1 MTGTISDQE
10 QGPDARA
17 EDGGPP
23 LTSGSGGSS
32 AVPGSG
38 GAPAVSG
45 PGGRKLWIDLLGLGS
60 VALILMALYGAMIV
74 APTEAVM
81 GDVQRIFYFHMP
93 SAWVALGP
101 AFTVVFVC
109 SIIYLAKRDL
119 KFDRIAGASAE
130 IGVMFT
136 TITLVT
142 GPLWARPIWGAY
154 WTWDPRLTTTLVLWF
169 IYVAYLMLRSSTA
182 EGHKRA
188 RLAAVFGIVGWIDV
202 PIVFMSIR
210 WWRTIH
216 PTLINGQGM
225 QMDPTMQAV
234 LMFSLFAFTIL
245 YVYLLIVRVRQLD
258 LGSRVDRL
266 RQQLLMR

>member
-1 MTGTISDQE
+1 MTTERTGESTPTKAGSD
-10 QGPDARA
+10 GRSLMVDAL
-17 EDGGPP
+17 G
-23 LTSGSGGSS
+23 
-32 AVPGSG
+32 V
-38 GAPAVSG
+38 VSIVG
-45 PGGRKLWIDLLGLGS
+45 VLVGLYLALLW
-60 VALILMALYGAMIV
+60 

-101 AFTVVFVC
+101 SFTVVFVC
-109 SIIYLAKRDL
+109 SIIYLVKKDL
-119 KFDRIAGASAE
+119 RYDRIAAASAE

-169 IYVAYLMLRSSTA
+169 IFVAYLMLRVSSPP
-182 EGHKRA
+182 GHKRA
-188 RLAAVFGIVGWIDV
+188 RLCAVVGIVGWVDV

-216 PTLINGQGM
+216 PLLINGQGM
-225 QMDPTMQAV
+225 NLDSSMAFV
-234 LMFSLFAFTIL
+234 LMYCLGVFSLL
-245 YVYLLIVRVRQLD
+245 YVYLLIVRVRQEE

>member
-1 MTGTISDQE
+1 MGVLV
-10 QGPDARA
+10 GLYLA
-17 EDGGPP
+17 
-23 LTSGSGGSS
+23 L
-32 AVPGSG
+32 
-38 GAPAVSG
+38 
-45 PGGRKLWIDLLGLGS
+45 LW
-60 VALILMALYGAMIV
+60 

-101 AFTVVFVC
+101 SFTVVFAC
-109 SIIYLAKRDL
+109 SILYLVKKDL
-119 KFDRIAGASAE
+119 RYDRIAAASAE

-136 TITLVT
+136 TITLIT

-169 IYVAYLMLRSSTA
+169 IYVAYLMLRASSSP
-182 EGHKRA
+182 GHKRA
-188 RLAAVFGIVGWIDV
+188 RLAAVVGIVGWVDV

-216 PTLINGQGM
+216 PLLINGLSM
-225 QMDPTMQAV
+225 NLDPSMAFVLVFCLAV
-234 LMFSLFAFTIL
+234 FSLL
-245 YVYLLIVRVRQLD
+245 YVYLLIVRVRQEE

>member
-1 MTGTISDQE
+1 VCVAGILA
-10 QGPDARA
+10 GLYLA
-17 EDGGPP
+17 
-23 LTSGSGGSS
+23 L
-32 AVPGSG
+32 
-38 GAPAVSG
+38 
-45 PGGRKLWIDLLGLGS
+45 LW
-60 VALILMALYGAMIV
+60 

-109 SIIYLAKRDL
+109 SIIYLIKKDL
-119 KFDRIAGASAE
+119 RYDRIAASSAE

-169 IYVAYLMLRSSTA
+169 IYVAYLMLRASSSP
-182 EGHKRA
+182 GHKRA
-188 RLAAVFGIVGWIDV
+188 RLAAVVGIVGWVDV

-216 PTLINGQGM
+216 PLLINGQGM
-225 QMDPTMQAV
+225 NLDPSMAFV
-234 LMFSLFAFTIL
+234 LMFCLGVFSLL
-245 YVYLLIVRVRQLD
+245 YVYLLVVRVRQED
-258 LGSRVDRL
+258 FRSRVDRL

>member
-1 MTGTISDQE
+1 MSESNPDLDQDPAPAAIG
-10 QGPDARA
+10 QGRGAVPAT
-17 EDGGPP
+17 P
-23 LTSGSGGSS
+23 SS
-32 AVPGSG
+32 ADRSV
-38 GAPAVSG
+38 
-45 PGGRKLWIDLLGLGS
+45 WIDMLGLAS
-60 VALILMALYGAMIV
+60 VALILAALYGALVV

-109 SIIYLAKRDL
+109 SIIYLVKRDL

-136 TITLVT
+136 TITLLT

-169 IYVAYLMLRSSTA
+169 IYVAYLMLRSSTP

-188 RLAAVFGIVGWIDV
+188 RLSAVFGIVGWIDV

-216 PTLINGQGM
+216 PTLINGEGM
-225 QMDPTMQAV
+225 QMDPTMQGA
-234 LMFSLFAFTIL
+234 LMFALGAFTLL
-245 YVYLLIVRVRQLD
+245 YVYLLIVRVRQID
-258 LGSRVDRL
+258 LGSRVDRM
-266 RQQLLMR
+266 RQQLSMR

>member
-1 MTGTISDQE
+1 MSESYPDPERGSAPAAIG
-10 QGPDARA
+10 QGRDAA
-17 EDGGPP
+17 PATP
-23 LTSGSGGSS
+23 ASGGRS
-32 AVPGSG
+32 V
-38 GAPAVSG
+38 
-45 PGGRKLWIDLLGLGS
+45 WIDMLGLAS
-60 VALILMALYGAMIV
+60 VALILAALYGALVV

-109 SIIYLAKRDL
+109 SIIYLVKRDL

-136 TITLVT
+136 TITLLT

-169 IYVAYLMLRSSTA
+169 IYVAYLMLRSSTP

-188 RLAAVFGIVGWIDV
+188 RLSAVFGIVGWIDV

-216 PTLINGQGM
+216 PTLISGEGM
-225 QMDPTMQAV
+225 QMDPTMQGV
-234 LMFSLFAFTIL
+234 LMFALGAFTLL
-245 YVYLLIVRVRQLD
+245 YLYLLIVRVRQIE
-258 LGSRVDRL
+258 LGSRVDRM
-266 RQQLLMR
+266 RQQLSMR

>member
-1 MTGTISDQE
+1 MTME
-10 QGPDARA
+10 RA
-17 EDGGPP
+17 AEP
-23 LTSGSGGSS
+23 TAIKTGSGGRSLMVD
-32 AVPGSG
+32 ALGV
-38 GAPAVSG
+38 VSVVG
-45 PGGRKLWIDLLGLGS
+45 VLVGLYLALLW
-60 VALILMALYGAMIV
+60 

-101 AFTVVFVC
+101 SFTVVFVC
-109 SIIYLAKRDL
+109 SILYLVKKDL
-119 KFDRIAGASAE
+119 RYDRIAAASAE

-136 TITLVT
+136 SITLVT

-169 IYVAYLMLRSSTA
+169 IYVAYLMLRASSSP
-182 EGHKRA
+182 GHKRA
-188 RLAAVFGIVGWIDV
+188 RLAAVVGIVGWVDV

-216 PTLINGQGM
+216 PLLINGQGM
-225 QMDPTMQAV
+225 NLDPSMAFV
-234 LMFSLFAFTIL
+234 LMYCLGVFSLL
-245 YVYLLIVRVRQLD
+245 YVYLLIIRVRQEE

>member
-1 MTGTISDQE
+1 MTTERTGEPTPTKAGSDRRSLMV
-10 QGPDARA
+10 DAL
-17 EDGGPP
+17 G
-23 LTSGSGGSS
+23 
-32 AVPGSG
+32 V
-38 GAPAVSG
+38 VSIVG
-45 PGGRKLWIDLLGLGS
+45 VLVGLYLALLW
-60 VALILMALYGAMIV
+60 

-101 AFTVVFVC
+101 SFTVVFVC
-109 SIIYLAKRDL
+109 SIIYLVKKDL
-119 KFDRIAGASAE
+119 RYDRIAAASAE

-169 IYVAYLMLRSSTA
+169 IFVAYLMLRASSPP
-182 EGHKRA
+182 GHKRA
-188 RLAAVFGIVGWIDV
+188 RLCAVVGIVGWVDV

-216 PTLINGQGM
+216 PLLINGQGM
-225 QMDPTMQAV
+225 NLDSSMAFV
-234 LMFSLFAFTIL
+234 LMYCLGVFSLL
-245 YVYLLIVRVRQLD
+245 YVYLLIVRVRQEE

>member
-1 MTGTISDQE
+1 MTKEHTVESTSTKAGS
-10 QGPDARA
+10 DARSLMVDA
-17 EDGGPP
+17 LG
-23 LTSGSGGSS
+23 
-32 AVPGSG
+32 V
-38 GAPAVSG
+38 VSIVG
-45 PGGRKLWIDLLGLGS
+45 VLVGLYLAILW
-60 VALILMALYGAMIV
+60 

-101 AFTVVFVC
+101 SFTVVFVC
-109 SIIYLAKRDL
+109 SIIYLVKKDL
-119 KFDRIAGASAE
+119 RYDRIAAASAE

-169 IYVAYLMLRSSTA
+169 IFIAYLMLRASSPP
-182 EGHKRA
+182 GHKRA
-188 RLAAVFGIVGWIDV
+188 RLCAVVGIVGWVDV

-216 PTLINGQGM
+216 PLLINGQGM
-225 QMDPTMQAV
+225 NLDSSMAFV
-234 LMFSLFAFTIL
+234 LMYCLGVFSLL
-245 YVYLLIVRVRQLD
+245 YVYLLIVRVRQEE

>member
-1 MTGTISDQE
+1 MTMERTVEPTPIK
-10 QGPDARA
+10 A
-17 EDGGPP
+17 
-23 LTSGSGGSS
+23 GSGGRSLVVD
-32 AVPGSG
+32 ALGV
-38 GAPAVSG
+38 VSVVG
-45 PGGRKLWIDLLGLGS
+45 VFIGLYLALLW
-60 VALILMALYGAMIV
+60 

-101 AFTVVFVC
+101 SFTVVFVC
-109 SIIYLAKRDL
+109 SILYLVKKDL
-119 KFDRIAGASAE
+119 RYDRIAAASAE

-169 IYVAYLMLRSSTA
+169 IFVAYLMLRASSSP
-182 EGHKRA
+182 GHKRA
-188 RLAAVFGIVGWIDV
+188 RLSAVVGIVGWVDV

-216 PTLINGQGM
+216 PLLINGQGM
-225 QMDPTMQAV
+225 NLDPSMAFV
-234 LMFSLFAFTIL
+234 LMYCLGVFSLL
-245 YVYLLIVRVRQLD
+245 YVYLLIIRVRQEE

>member
-1 MTGTISDQE
+1 MTESYPDLGRDQA
-10 QGPDARA
+10 PAA
-17 EDGGPP
+17 
-23 LTSGSGGSS
+23 
-32 AVPGSG
+32 AVPVG
-38 GAPAVSG
+38 GDVTAAPA
-45 PGGRKLWIDLLGLGS
+45 PGGRALWIDILGLAS
-60 VALILMALYGAMIV
+60 VALILAALYAALVV

-101 AFTVVFVC
+101 SFTVVFIC
-109 SIIYLAKRDL
+109 SIMYLAKRDL
-119 KFDRIAGASAE
+119 RFDRIAGASAE

-136 TITLVT
+136 TITLLT

-169 IYVAYLMLRSSTA
+169 IYVAYLMLRSSTP

-216 PTLINGQGM
+216 PTLITGQGM
-225 QMDPTMQAV
+225 QMDSTMQAV
-234 LMFSLFAFTIL
+234 LMFSLGAFTVL

-258 LGSRVDRL
+258 MGSRIDRM

>member
-1 MTGTISDQE
+1 MTTE
-10 QGPDARA
+10 RA
-17 EDGGPP
+17 SEA
-23 LTSGSGGSS
+23 TN
-32 AVPGSG
+32 AE
-38 GAPAVSG
+38 
-45 PGGRKLWIDLLGLGS
+45 PGGRSLLVDALGVVSIVGVLVGLYLALLW
-60 VALILMALYGAMIV
+60 

-101 AFTVVFVC
+101 SFTVVFVC
-109 SIIYLAKRDL
+109 SIMYLVKKDL
-119 KFDRIAGASAE
+119 RYDRIAAASAE

-169 IYVAYLMLRSSTA
+169 IFVAYLMLRASSA
-182 EGHKRA
+182 PGHKRA
-188 RLAAVFGIVGWIDV
+188 RLSAVVGIVGWVDV

-216 PTLINGQGM
+216 PLLINGQGM
-225 QMDPTMQAV
+225 NLDSSMAFV
-234 LMFSLFAFTIL
+234 LMYCLAVFSLL
-245 YVYLLIVRVRQLD
+245 YVYLLIVRVRQEE

>member
-1 MTGTISDQE
+1 MTTE
-10 QGPDARA
+10 R
-17 EDGGPP
+17 
-23 LTSGSGGSS
+23 TGGSTPTK
-32 AVPGSG
+32 AGSDG
-38 GAPAVSG
+38 RSLIVDALGVVSVVG
-45 PGGRKLWIDLLGLGS
+45 VLVGLYLALLW
-60 VALILMALYGAMIV
+60 

-101 AFTVVFVC
+101 SFTVVFVC
-109 SIIYLAKRDL
+109 SIIYLVKKDL
-119 KFDRIAGASAE
+119 RYDRIAAASAE

-169 IYVAYLMLRSSTA
+169 IYIAYLMLRASSPP
-182 EGHKRA
+182 GHKRA
-188 RLAAVFGIVGWIDV
+188 RLCAVVGIVGWVDV

-216 PTLINGQGM
+216 PLLINGQGM
-225 QMDPTMQAV
+225 NLDSSMAFV
-234 LMFSLFAFTIL
+234 LMYCLGVFSLL
-245 YVYLLIVRVRQLD
+245 YVYLLIVRVRQEE

>member
-1 MTGTISDQE
+1 MMSE
-10 QGPDARA
+10 SYPDPDR
-17 EDGGPP
+17 DP
-23 LTSGSGGSS
+23 
-32 AVPGSG
+32 
-38 GAPAVSG
+38 APAAIGQGRDVVPVTPSSG
-45 PGGRKLWIDLLGLGS
+45 ARSVWIDMLGLAS
-60 VALILMALYGAMIV
+60 VALILAALYGAIVV

-109 SIIYLAKRDL
+109 SIVYLVKRDL

-169 IYVAYLMLRSSTA
+169 IYVAYLMLRSSTP

-188 RLAAVFGIVGWIDV
+188 RLSAVFGIVGWIDV

-216 PTLINGQGM
+216 PTLINSQGM
-225 QMDPTMQAV
+225 QMDPTMQGV
-234 LMFSLFAFTIL
+234 LMFALGAFTLL
-245 YVYLLIVRVRQLD
+245 YVYLLIVRVRQID
-258 LGSRVDRL
+258 LGSRVDRM
-266 RQQLLMR
+266 RQQLSMR

>member
-1 MTGTISDQE
+1 MTMERAPEIPATKTGSA
-10 QGPDARA
+10 GRSLLVDAL
-17 EDGGPP
+17 G
-23 LTSGSGGSS
+23 
-32 AVPGSG
+32 V
-38 GAPAVSG
+38 VSVVG
-45 PGGRKLWIDLLGLGS
+45 VLVGLYLALLW
-60 VALILMALYGAMIV
+60 

-101 AFTVVFVC
+101 SFTVVFVC
-109 SIIYLAKRDL
+109 SILYLVKRDL
-119 KFDRIAGASAE
+119 RYDRVAAASAE

-169 IYVAYLMLRSSTA
+169 IYVAYLMLRASSSP
-182 EGHKRA
+182 GHKRA
-188 RLAAVFGIVGWIDV
+188 RLCAVVGIVGWVDV

-216 PTLINGQGM
+216 PLLINGQGM
-225 QMDPTMQAV
+225 NLDPSMAFV
-234 LMFSLFAFTIL
+234 LMYCLGVFSLFYL
-245 YVYLLIVRVRQLD
+245 YLLIVRVRQEE

>member
-1 MTGTISDQE
+1 MSESNPDPDQDPAPAAI
-10 QGPDARA
+10 GR
-17 EDGGPP
+17 GRG
-23 LTSGSGGSS
+23 
-32 AVPGSG
+32 AVPATS
-38 GAPAVSG
+38 S
-45 PGGRKLWIDLLGLGS
+45 PGDRSVWIDMLGLAS
-60 VALILMALYGAMIV
+60 VALILAALYGALVV

-109 SIIYLAKRDL
+109 SIIYLVKRDL
-119 KFDRIAGASAE
+119 TFDRIAGASAE

-136 TITLVT
+136 TITLLT

-169 IYVAYLMLRSSTA
+169 IYVAYLMLRSSTP

-188 RLAAVFGIVGWIDV
+188 RLSAVFGIVGWIDV

-216 PTLINGQGM
+216 PTLITGEGM
-225 QMDPTMQAV
+225 QMDPTMQGV
-234 LMFSLFAFTIL
+234 LMFALGAFTLL
-245 YVYLLIVRVRQLD
+245 YVYLLIVRVRQIE
-258 LGSRVDRL
+258 LGSRVDRM
-266 RQQLLMR
+266 RQQLSMR